1 MALTEYIKNSWAAGY
16 PILPDKVNH
25 MEDGIEAAFNNA
37 KSAQS
42 QANTNA
48 GTIDH
53 MSDDIQAINDKIG
66 EGFNASHTVA
76 QTINNLDGRITNEIT
91 SIAQANADGTRAW
104 NQILGAGVQ
113 YNNATDTITKTLN
126 DVLGETYATISAINT
141 INQIIQNAYVTPYAN
156 DTIDVNG
163 VAQTVS
169 SLAQR
174 IQHIYNTINT
184 VDSKI
189 GEIDSVYANG
199 EKFTVCCTDC
209 ETWFRDMICQL
220 CAHLDKED
228 FLEVC
233 KIIKLNFG
241 EGSSNVDCGESF
253 SKLFSSICELFDCY
267 DGYFGSFDNGIVDAR
282 NEWMRSCDIPGYGV
296 PCRIPDKFCTGVV
309 SIKFWKVMTIFF
321 KTFLIDLANKSS
333 DVANLSKED
342 FEQTYYSHCFDLA
355 IDIFKLFEIDL
366 EKETETEIHKCQ
378 ELRQDINKNNF
389 AEKIDGALEFLYEYR
404 APYRV
409 KPPFNK
415 LNETEKGKLLS
426 CLGSFC
432 TFIKSLVDSGQL
444 EKLLK

>member
-1 MALTEYIKNSWAAGY
+1 MCNRKLPRCISIVLASSALCSSSLVSAIDRTTKIWV
-16 PILPDKVNH
+16 PILWFISKDN
-25 MEDGIEAAFNNA
+25 
-37 KSAQS
+37 
-42 QANTNA
+42 
-48 GTIDH
+48 
-53 MSDDIQAINDKIG
+53 
-66 EGFNASHTVA
+66 
-76 QTINNLDGRITNEIT
+76 ITGCFP
-91 SIAQANADGTRAW
+91 DGT
-104 NQILGAGVQ
+104 NKKLFEFFFHS
-113 YNNATDTITKTLN
+113 L
-126 DVLGETYATISAINT
+126 L
-141 INQIIQNAYVTPYAN
+141 
-156 DTIDVNG
+156 IDNKVF
-163 VAQTVS
+163 
-169 SLAQR
+169 
-174 IQHIYNTINT
+174 